1 MNYDLIQQFEN
12 ISTMKFGIYVLFLV
26 IVGFLTLQLFNRR
39 SFIKG
44 KSISYT
50 LDKLNKDKS
59 HDEYVINSI
68 KFLNNISKIVQKTP
82 FSIYGTREEY
92 LQYNLTRANV
102 RIPGGQRVMSAVE
115 FNAMRIMIMTV
126 LIIISSLVTLFFN
139 TIIGFCMLI
148 LVTACGNVMPMQILR
163 STVQAK
169 DKEINIHF
177 PDCYFMLHYILLT
190 GAKAPISKVLQ
201 TYSKATDSEDLKK
214 FIEVWVGYIDTYGE
228 QEATKYMA
236 REFREINSVCKLMR
250 IIKQLFNGDE
260 VTNELI
266 GFKQELIIQKKL
278 YIKKRMDKTVSRARG
293 SFKLIMIILGQA
305 ILSAMSIYL
314 PDMSGMTSFLG

>member
-12 ISTMKFGIYVLFLV
+12 ISTMKFFIYALFLV
-26 IVGFLTLQLFNRR
+26 GVGFMILQLFNRR
-39 SFIKG
+39 SFLKG
-44 KSISYT
+44 KSISST

-59 HDEYVINSI
+59 HDEYIINSI
-68 KFLNNISKIVQKTP
+68 KFLNNISKLVQRTP
-82 FSIYGTREEY
+82 FSIYGTKEEY
-92 LQYNLTRANV
+92 LQYNLTRANI
-102 RIPGGQRVMSAVE
+102 RIPGGQRIMSAVE
-115 FNAMRIMIMTV
+115 FNALRIMIMTV
-126 LIIISSLVTLFFN
+126 LIFISAIIMLLFN
-139 TIIGFCMLI
+139 TIIGFCMIILI
-148 LVTACGNVMPMQILR
+148 TACGNVMPMQVLR

-169 DKEINIHF
+169 DKEININF

-201 TYSKATDSEDLKK
+201 TYAKATESEDLRK

-260 VTNELI
+260 VTSELI

-278 YIKKRMDKTVSRARG
+278 QIKKRMDKTIGRARG
-293 SFKLIMIILGQA
+293 SFKLIMIILVQA

-314 PDMSGMTSFLG
+314 PDMGSMSSFL